1 MCIDRWIDKKI
12 WLICITKYY
21 SALLINEG
29 NPHVCNDMDESGKH
43 YAKMKQARQREK
55 YGTVPITCMWNP
67 KIHIRS

>member
-21 SALLINEG
+21 SALLIKEG

-43 YAKMKQARQREK
+43 HAKMKQARQKIMVQYLPLTCEIQK
-55 YGTVPITCMWNP
+55 YV
-67 KIHIRS
+67 